1 MSESVPLPRAPSGAA
16 RPLAHRPRP
25 PIESPVRLPASGAH
39 VPTASQIAWLQRG
52 LDQPGGKLP
61 LFDANGKKVDT
72 RTIRRC
78 LDVGWA
84 EPWFTN
90 PIKPD
95 WLVCKLTAS
104 GRALAL
110 RALRAR
116 SGGRQEPRA
125 ETPGPAPTA
134 PLPLR

>member
-1 MSESVPLPRAPSGAA
+1 MSESVPQPRQARGASRSVAPAPQPQIGHPEQ
-16 RPLAHRPRP
+16 RPAPQSVH
-25 PIESPVRLPASGAH
+25 G
-39 VPTASQIAWLQRG
+39 PTTSQLAWLQRG

-61 LFDANGKKVDT
+61 LFDANGKKVDP

-78 LDVGWA
+78 VDVGWA

-104 GRALAL
+104 GRSIAL
-110 RALRAR
+110 RALRAEIR
-116 SGGRQEPRA
+116 RAVRAAPPR
-125 ETPGPAPTA
+125 
-134 PLPLR
+134 LPPPPHPVKRG

>member
-1 MSESVPLPRAPSGAA
+1 MSESVPQPRQARGASRPVAPAPLPHPEDRSAHASAHPPS
-16 RPLAHRPRP
+16 
-25 PIESPVRLPASGAH
+25 
-39 VPTASQIAWLQRG
+39 ASQLAWLKRG

-61 LFDANGKKVDT
+61 LFDADGKKVDP

-104 GRALAL
+104 GRAVAL
-110 RALRAR
+110 RALRAEIR
-116 SGGRQEPRA
+116 RAVRAAPPRL
-125 ETPGPAPTA
+125 AP
-134 PLPLR
+134 PPHPVKRG

>member
-1 MSESVPLPRAPSGAA
+1 VAPAPLPQPEGRSAQTSAHPPS
-16 RPLAHRPRP
+16 
-25 PIESPVRLPASGAH
+25 
-39 VPTASQIAWLQRG
+39 ASQLAWLKRG

-61 LFDANGKKVDT
+61 LFDADGKKVDP

-104 GRALAL
+104 GRAVAL
-110 RALRAR
+110 RALRAEIR
-116 SGGRQEPRA
+116 RAVRAAPPRL
-125 ETPGPAPTA
+125 TPPPHPVKRG
-134 PLPLR
+134 